1 MSQTRTDWYKVNA
14 ELQAIARALGLRTP
28 VRGMNLARE
37 TDAVE
42 VSLRASTD
50 EPVTRES
57 IADLLR
63 LLGKAESQNTH

>member
-1 MSQTRTDWYKVNA
+1 
-14 ELQAIARALGLRTP
+14 
-28 VRGMNLARE
+28 MNLARE